1 MCIFFQ
7 FLPHISTSMSLKSF
21 VYILLNFLNFI
32 YRQYCYQLYYSYF
45 FCFSFSLNIFYLLK
59 CAKRIIHKLN
69 KLMKSS
75 PIYNKL
81 LCRNKKK
88 IPLWSLFLIVYL
100 HLQWNAVLTQIM
112 LCLAEAVLRNSRFFC
127 MNPYWI
133 STRKVKKT
141 CEGPSFKLTW
151 EPLIFQQNIYRRKI
165 PQQCYRNW
173 PNLSRQL
180 EWGL

>member
-1 MCIFFQ
+1 M
-7 FLPHISTSMSLKSF
+7 
-21 VYILLNFLNFI
+21 NFI

-45 FCFSFSLNIFYLLK
+45 FCCFVEI
-59 CAKRIIHKLN
+59 
-69 KLMKSS
+69 
-75 PIYNKL
+75 
-81 LCRNKKK
+81 KK

-112 LCLAEAVLRNSRFFC
+112 LCLAEAVLRNSRYFC

-133 STRKVKKT
+133 STRKVKKLVK
-141 CEGPSFKLTW
+141 PSFKLSW

-180 EWGL
+180 EWGLQEKCFKVLKAVQDAFFHFFSMLLNGAYASKFETGWEPWVFMVQL